1 MAERSQKNTLS
12 RKIYDRYTSLVG
24 SALSLVAP
32 ARAAGFVYKRNMY
45 RSFAAGSTLD
55 ADQNFR
61 PRLRSG
67 DADVKRAYKLVAAR
81 CRDQAENNSLISGA
95 IDRICHN
102 VVRSG
107 ILPKFQFRTKD
118 NKLDQIAN
126 TAWRTLFARWSRYCD
141 ITGHDTYG
149 ALQRLGLRHMWIDG
163 QYLIHRVYDTSR
175 PGIVPLRLE
184 LLEFD
189 QLDAMVDGLL
199 PNGNIA
205 RKGIEYDPKTARP
218 LAYHIL
224 DAHPGDYL
232 ALGRRATSQ
241 RIAAS
246 EICHVWDRRR
256 ISQHSG
262 IAWMVAVV
270 MESYRMEDFRHITQD
285 AARLQATFAGFLK
298 SAFPGFQLG
307 GGLGLGGQSSP
318 FSPAN
323 TGTET
328 APTEIKSNVIQALP
342 TGTDISFATPSQ
354 PGSDY
359 EPFVKDS
366 QRWQSV
372 GMGMSFEAFANNYTD
387 SSYASARSGSLEERL
402 GYRGS
407 QQFLEEG
414 PNRQVVAWFIEAA
427 YLARLAP
434 SNMTNYA
441 RDPDYYHEMAEG
453 QFPGWGWVDPN
464 NDAKAAEKLIELTL
478 DSHTNQAAQRGINWE
493 TNIEVLTEETRKMLE
508 LAKLRQQLKTIEES
522 SNNAGTTTN

>member
-1 MAERSQKNTLS
+1 MDDAKPRTLAT
-12 RKIYDRYTSLVG
+12 KIYDRYTALVG
-24 SALSLVAP
+24 GALSLLSPV
-32 ARAAGFVYKRNMY
+32 RAAGFVYGRQMY
-45 RSFAAGSTLD
+45 RSFAAGSALD
-55 ADQNFR
+55 ADRNFR

-67 DADVKRAYKLVAAR
+67 DADVKRAYKLVSAR

-95 IDRICHN
+95 IDRMCHN

-107 ILPKFQFRTKD
+107 ILPKFRFRTRDGKM
-118 NKLDQIAN
+118 DQAGN
-126 TAWRTLFARWSRYCD
+126 AAWKTLFSRWARYCD
-141 ITGHDTYG
+141 ITGHDSYG

-189 QLDAMVDGLL
+189 MLDAMVDGVQA
-199 PNGNIA
+199 NGNVA
-205 RKGIEYDPKTARP
+205 RKGIEYDPQTACP
-218 LAYHIL
+218 LFYHIL
-224 DAHPGDYL
+224 DQHPGDYL
-232 ALGRRATSQ
+232 ALGRHFSSQ

-262 IAWMVAVV
+262 IAWLVAVV

-285 AARLQATFAGFLK
+285 GARLQATFAGFLK

-307 GGLGLGGQSSP
+307 GGLGLGGQSTP
-318 FSPAN
+318 FTPAA
-323 TGTET
+323 TGTEK
-328 APTEIKSNVIQALP
+328 APTDIKSGMIQALP
-342 TGTDISFATPSQ
+342 SGTDVTFASPSQ
-354 PGSDY
+354 PGNNY

-372 GMGMSFEAFANNYTD
+372 GTGMSFEAFSNNYTD

-402 GYRGS
+402 GYRGQ

-414 PNRQVVAWFIEAA
+414 PNQKIVGWFIEAA

-434 SNMTNYA
+434 TNMVNYA
-441 RDPDYYHEMAEG
+441 KDPDFYHEMAEG

-464 NDAKAAEKLIELTL
+464 NDARAAEKLIDLTL
-478 DSHTNQAAQRGINWE
+478 DTHHNQAAQRGNDWDATIDE
-493 TNIEVLTEETRKMLE
+493 LIDEEKRKLE
-508 LAKLRQQLKTIEES
+508 LAKIRQERKAIEENT
-522 SNNAGTTTN
+522 NNAATN